1 MLLIRFLGKTKADIQ
16 LKVKAMEIEK
26 SSPAFIKIKPGR
38 VAKIHCSA
46 YGNGRNISGK
56 ITRAGSAVH
65 FHDEIT
71 RSPNFI
77 SVKAFVKEE
86 GTYLCTIK
94 NNKSEK
100 QVEAV
105 TRVEIG
111 KLLRY
116 KYTLAQEAKFG
127 LNSPQLFE
135 VILLR
140 LRDRQQ
146 KNKISHI
153 KPKFYFSFC
162 QTC

>member
-1 MLLIRFLGKTKADIQ
+1 
-16 LKVKAMEIEK
+16 MEIEK

-77 SVKAFVKEE
+77 SVKAFFKEE
-86 GTYLCTIK
+86 GTYLCTIT
-94 NNKSEK
+94 NNKSGK

-105 TRVEIG
+105 TRVDIG
-111 KLLRY
+111 K
-116 KYTLAQEAKFG
+116 KF
-127 LNSPQLFE
+127 F
-135 VILLR
+135 
-140 LRDRQQ
+140 
-146 KNKISHI
+146 
-153 KPKFYFSFC
+153 
-162 QTC
+162 